1 MARAN
6 TANRSVE
13 AEFRSLHNQVAEL
26 GDQLGSLLAKAKA
39 DGSEAAEAE
48 LSLLQEK
55 LNGLLTDAK
64 DKGQE
69 AWNKVED
76 TVRERPGTSLVTA
89 FAAGAILAGLLLR
102 R

>member
-1 MARAN
+1 MPRS
-6 TANRSVE
+6 TPANRSVE
-13 AEFRSLHNQVAEL
+13 ADFRALHNQVAEL
-26 GDQLGSLLAKAKA
+26 GDQLGALLSKAKQEGGA
-39 DGSEAAEAE
+39 AAEAE
-48 LSLLQEK
+48 LGLLQEK
-55 LNGLLTDAK
+55 LNTLLADAK